1 MPVRD
6 SFLFYSC
13 KTEETK
19 LSDRYG
25 AYGIL
30 SSIIVS
36 IVVGWGY
43 ILGLSFTV
51 IDPTSLLD
59 PANDAGGYA
68 VAQLFYG
75 VFRDRYGSGTGG
87 IVCLGIIAVA
97 VYLGGLGCVTSN
109 SRYASLFI
117 LSSSSPYVI
126 PKQTSQDLERPSNT
140 LTPSF
145 KGETP

>member
-1 MPVRD
+1 MLNYHVLESFSRRLSLTMAVRD
-6 SFLFYSC
+6 PFSC

-30 SSIIVS
+30 SSIMVS

-43 ILGLSFTV
+43 ILGLTFTV

-75 VFRDRYGSGTGG
+75 IFRDRYGSGTGG

-109 SRYASLFI
+109 SRYELLVRCCLIHFEF
-117 LSSSSPYVI
+117 V
-126 PKQTSQDLERPSNT
+126 
-140 LTPSF
+140 
-145 KGETP
+145 